1 MHSNNKNI
9 LVIADHVFE
18 DFFKD
23 SFDHK
28 FKFCGINESQ
38 IDEFLNKCF
47 VKSKSKKPDIFERQ
61 ETFEFWT
68 TYDRVIIQRDWIDK
82 KSIKPLGLIL
92 LNFLKFELD
101 VPCETKLELFVDCV
115 ETIDFKD
122 LSRELNPNDK
132 INYFNSKIQ
141 ISRQSDENSGNKC
154 ITPNPSDKFFDFLTN
169 NIIETFENI
178 KIIYKENDRGQQE
191 HFFKLFPFHKDNQMN
206 SLTEEVIICPQPQI
220 DLLFLIADYNLSNE
234 ENGLDYLDEKVK
246 EINLINND
254 SKGNWLGFTH
264 TNVRR
269 PLIRIIFTGSL
280 SSIVYRT
287 CHRRGLDL
295 VLRKG
300 VNTKSSHPPADS
312 RGYFALMLWIYLISR
327 QFSFLNSIHSLN
339 ISDDPKC
346 CLDQGILLRRMI
358 YGNGS
363 QLVPALK
370 VNYESKIKKML
381 DKLKK

>member
-1 MHSNNKNI
+1 MLSNNKNI
-9 LVIADHVFE
+9 LVIADNVFE
-18 DFFKD
+18 DYFKD
-23 SFDHK
+23 HFDHK
-28 FKFCGINESQ
+28 LKFCGINDSK

-47 VKSKSKKPDIFERQ
+47 VKSKSKKPDIFDRQ

-101 VPCETKLELFVDCV
+101 VPRETKLELFIDCA
-115 ETIDFKD
+115 ETSDFPV

-132 INYFNSKIQ
+132 ISYFNSKIKTT
-141 ISRQSDENSGNKC
+141 RQSDENAENNG
-154 ITPNPSDKFFDFLTN
+154 ITPNPSDKYFKFLTN
-169 NIIETFENI
+169 NIIESFENI
-178 KIIYKENDRGQQE
+178 KIIYKEDDRSQLEQPDDTPTDE
-191 HFFKLFPFHKDNQMN
+191 F
-206 SLTEEVIICPQPQI
+206 TICTQLQI
-220 DLLFLIADYNLSNE
+220 DLLFLIADYNLSNDK
-234 ENGLDYLDEKVK
+234 NGLDYLDEKEK
-246 EINLINND
+246 EISKNND
-254 SKGNWLGFTH
+254 SK
-264 TNVRR
+264 
-269 PLIRIIFTGSL
+269 LIRIIFTGSL

-300 VNTKSSHPPADS
+300 VNTESSHPPADS

-327 QFSFLNSIHSLN
+327 QFSFLNSIDSLN

>member
-1 MHSNNKNI
+1 MLSNNKNI
-9 LVIADHVFE
+9 LVIADNVFE
-18 DFFKD
+18 DYFKD
-23 SFDHK
+23 HFDHK
-28 FKFCGINESQ
+28 LKFCGINDSK

-68 TYDRVIIQRDWIDK
+68 TYDRVIIQRDWIDENNT
-82 KSIKPLGLIL
+82 IMPLGLIL

-101 VPCETKLELFVDCV
+101 VPRETKLELFIDCA
-115 ETIDFKD
+115 ETSDFPV

-132 INYFNSKIQ
+132 ISYFNSKIKTT
-141 ISRQSDENSGNKC
+141 RQSDENAENNG
-154 ITPNPSDKFFDFLTN
+154 ITPNPSDKYFKFLTN
-169 NIIETFENI
+169 NIIESFENI
-178 KIIYKENDRGQQE
+178 KIIYKEDDRSQLE
-191 HFFKLFPFHKDNQMN
+191 HFSKLFSQKNKPDDT
-206 SLTEEVIICPQPQI
+206 LTEPDDTPTDEFTICTQLQI
-220 DLLFLIADYNLSNE
+220 DLLFLIADYNLSNDK
-234 ENGLDYLDEKVK
+234 NGLDYLDEKEK
-246 EINLINND
+246 EISKNND
-254 SKGNWLGFTH
+254 SK
-264 TNVRR
+264 
-269 PLIRIIFTGSL
+269 LIRIIFTGSL

-300 VNTKSSHPPADS
+300 VNTESSHPAADS

-327 QFSFLNSIHSLN
+327 QFSFLNSINSLN

>member
-1 MHSNNKNI
+1 MLSNNKNI
-9 LVIADHVFE
+9 LVIADNVFE
-18 DFFKD
+18 DYFKD
-23 SFDHK
+23 HFDHK
-28 FKFCGINESQ
+28 LKFCGINDSK

-68 TYDRVIIQRDWIDK
+68 TYDRVIIQRDWIDGNNT
-82 KSIKPLGLIL
+82 IMPLGLIL

-101 VPCETKLELFVDCV
+101 VPRETKLELFIDCA
-115 ETIDFKD
+115 ETSDFQV

-132 INYFNSKIQ
+132 ISYFNSKIKT
-141 ISRQSDENSGNKC
+141 SRQSDENTENNG
-154 ITPNPSDKFFDFLTN
+154 ITPNPSDKYFKFLTN
-169 NIIETFENI
+169 NIIESFENI
-178 KIIYKENDRGQQE
+178 KIIYKEDDRSQLE
-191 HFFKLFPFHKDNQMN
+191 HFSKLFPQENKPDDTP
-206 SLTEEVIICPQPQI
+206 TEPDDTPTDEVTFRTQPPI
-220 DLLFLIADYNLSNE
+220 YLLFLIADYNLSND
-234 ENGLDYLDEKVK
+234 ENGLDYLDEKEK
-246 EINLINND
+246 EISKNND
-254 SKGNWLGFTH
+254 SK
-264 TNVRR
+264 
-269 PLIRIIFTGSL
+269 LIRIIFTGSL

-327 QFSFLNSIHSLN
+327 QFSFLNSIDSLN

>member
-1 MHSNNKNI
+1 MLSNNKNI
-9 LVIADHVFE
+9 LVIADNVFE
-18 DFFKD
+18 DYFKD
-23 SFDHK
+23 HFDHK
-28 FKFCGINESQ
+28 LKFCGINKSF
-38 IDEFLNKCF
+38 IKEFLNKCF
-47 VKSKSKKPDIFERQ
+47 DKSKSKKPDIFERQ

-82 KSIKPLGLIL
+82 KSIKPLGLLL

-101 VPCETKLELFVDCV
+101 VPRETKLELFIDCA
-115 ETIDFKD
+115 ETSDFPV

-132 INYFNSKIQ
+132 ISYFNSKIKT
-141 ISRQSDENSGNKC
+141 SRQSDENAENNG
-154 ITPNPSDKFFDFLTN
+154 ITPNPSDKYFKFLTN
-169 NIIETFENI
+169 NVIESFENI
-178 KIIYKENDRGQQE
+178 KIIYKENDRSQLE
-191 HFFKLFPFHKDNQMN
+191 HFSKLFSQKNKPDDT
-206 SLTEEVIICPQPQI
+206 STEPDDTPTDEFTICTQLQI
-220 DLLFLIADYNLSNE
+220 DLLFLIADYNLSNDK
-234 ENGLDYLDEKVK
+234 NGLDYLDEKEK
-246 EINLINND
+246 EISKNNN
-254 SKGNWLGFTH
+254 SK
-264 TNVRR
+264 
-269 PLIRIIFTGSL
+269 LIRIIFTGSL

-300 VNTKSSHPPADS
+300 VNTESSHPPADS

-327 QFSFLNSIHSLN
+327 QFSFLNSIDSLN